1 LSTLNLTWQITWR
14 SALRILALGAL
25 FGGIYGP
32 SVLSVLLFTEG
43 LPQGAR
49 SAQELLTQ
57 LLNFMLFAAVVGG
70 LLGAVLGFFVGILIG
85 LLISTITIR
94 DFRALQDAPR
104 YLRVVQR
111 LSVLVGAIGTLVGA
125 PLTMRIIF
133 GRMDLSE
140 NLGVLAIFSLVP
152 ALLAGLAIRR
162 GSAQVAAWYVRT
174 ATPTAPARRRDARVS
189 S

>member
-1 LSTLNLTWQITWR
+1 LTTFNLIWQITWR

-43 LPQGAR
+43 LPQGAH

-57 LLNFMLFAAVVGG
+57 LLNFMLFAAIVGG
-70 LLGAVLGFFVGILIG
+70 CFGAAVGFFVGILIG
-85 LLISTITIR
+85 LLISAITIR
-94 DFRALQDAPR
+94 AFRPLQDAPR
-104 YLRVVQR
+104 YMQVVQR
-111 LSVLVGAIGTLVGA
+111 FCMLLGGLGTLVGT
-125 PLTMRIIF
+125 PLVTRVIF
-133 GRMDLSE
+133 GPIDLSE
-140 NLGVLAIFSLVP
+140 GIGVLAIFSLVP

-162 GSAQVAAWYVRT
+162 GSAQVAAWYIRV
-174 ATPTAPARRRDARVS
+174 ATPPAPARRRDAHLS